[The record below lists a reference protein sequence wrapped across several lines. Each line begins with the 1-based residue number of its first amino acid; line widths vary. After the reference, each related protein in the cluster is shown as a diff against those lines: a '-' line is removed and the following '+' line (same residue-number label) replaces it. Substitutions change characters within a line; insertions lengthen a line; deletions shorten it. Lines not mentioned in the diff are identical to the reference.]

1 MFGIE
6 RFFDRAKGVAVAAGA
21 ASLLA
26 IGGVVTLAI
35 SAALT
40 LQMWMVAPA
49 AYAVTAVG
57 FLSVAAIAMWVG
69 VQPKKPEKQQ
79 EQPEEAD
86 PTQAVLAM
94 IDLPVEVAKQIMKER
109 PVAATVVIA
118 GIGLLIARK
127 PQVALGMVDKLIERF
142 SSGNS
147 HI

>member
-21 ASLLA
+21 ATLLA

-35 SAALT
+35 STAMT
-40 LQMWMVAPA
+40 LQMWMPGPA

-69 VQPKKPEKQQ
+69 VQPKKPEHKEEPQQ
-79 EQPEEAD
+79 EID

-94 IDLPVEVAKQIMKER
+94 FDMPVEVAKQVMKER

-118 GIGLLIARK
+118 GLGLLIARK
-127 PQVALGMVDKLIERF
+127 PQVVLGLVDKLFERVG
-142 SSGNS
+142 GNN
-147 HI
+147 HL

>member
-40 LQMWMVAPA
+40 LEMWMPAPA

-57 FLSVAAIAMWVG
+57 FLAVAAIAMWVG
-69 VQPKKPEKQQ
+69 VQPKKPEKQ
-79 EQPEEAD
+79 EPVEEID

-94 IDLPVEVAKQIMKER
+94 FDLPVEVAKQVIRER
-109 PVAATVVIA
+109 PVAAAGVIA
-118 GIGLLIARK
+118 GLGLLIARK
-127 PQVALGMVDKLIERF
+127 PQVVLGMVDKLVDRV
-142 SSGNS
+142 SGQG
-147 HI
+147 

>member
-40 LQMWMVAPA
+40 LQMWMPAPA

-69 VQPKKPEKQQ
+69 VQPKKPEKQ
-79 EQPEEAD
+79 EQPEEVD

-94 IDLPVEVAKQIMKER
+94 LDLPVEVAKQIMKER

-118 GIGLLIARK
+118 GLGLLIARK
-127 PQVALGMVDKLIERF
+127 PQVALGMVDKLIERV
-142 SSGNS
+142 SGGN
-147 HI
+147 HHL